1 MLDAGEVRLVC
12 TFHQDICFAF
22 ARVLLSMKECALRED
37 VEEVSIRKGMM
48 LNKMEDTHPHTQK
61 NMYVSC
67 KAFLMATLGFLGRLC
82 LALLWSL
89 ASAPFYV

>member
-1 MLDAGEVRLVC
+1 M
-12 TFHQDICFAF
+12 
-22 ARVLLSMKECALRED
+22 
-37 VEEVSIRKGMM
+37 SIRKGMM